1 MFDEMR
7 KTLLVLRLCCR
18 PEVDGHAHK
27 HLILGALIRANGI
40 AQTIGQPPVNDTGV
54 WFEVGRLRVPGCGA
68 FRAVDFSFLLRR
80 SGQSGCAYNTGR
92 RRQYN

>member
-27 HLILGALIRANGI
+27 HLILGALVRTYGV
-40 AQTIGQPPVNDTGV
+40 AQTIGQPPVNDTAI
-54 WFEVGRLRVPGCGA
+54 WL
-68 FRAVDFSFLLRR
+68 
-80 SGQSGCAYNTGR
+80 
-92 RRQYN
+92 